1 MSARMSDGANPERG
15 PRTQPEVD
23 FRALFES
30 APGAY
35 LVLAPDS
42 PRFTILAVTDS
53 YLRVTMTKRNEIVGR
68 GLFEVFPDNPKEVSA
83 TGVQHVRSSLER
95 VLRSKLP
102 NVMPIQRYDVQRPD
116 SSGGEFEKRYWIP
129 TNSPV
134 LDHNSGILYIIH
146 RAEDVTEFVERRAG
160 EEQIKLEAD
169 TLLARTAE
177 LELEVERRS
186 REVSEA
192 TSKLEQSNA
201 ELEAFN
207 YTVSH
212 DLRAPL
218 RAMWGFANAMEED
231 YGAALD
237 ETARGYLREITDSAR
252 RMDQLINALLAYSRI
267 GRSEITLVPV
277 DTNKCFRDALH
288 QIDGDAPQEDHGWV
302 EFQANMP
309 VVLGD
314 YILLTAVL
322 ANLLSNAH
330 KFVASGQEAKV
341 RAYCETGPQKIRI
354 VVADEGIGIALE
366 NQGKIFGAFERLH
379 GVDKYQGTG
388 IGLAIVRRAV
398 EKMNGNF
405 GVESTIGSGSRFWI
419 ELARSEEVSRA
430 A

>member
-1 MSARMSDGANPERG
+1 MSARTPDGSNPETG
-15 PRTQPEVD
+15 PATQTDVD
-23 FRALFES
+23 FCALFES

-53 YLRVTMTKRNEIVGR
+53 YLRVTMTERSEILGR
-68 GLFEVFPDNPKEVSA
+68 GLFEVFPDNPNEVSA
-83 TGVQHVRSSLER
+83 TGVQHLRSSFER

-102 NVMPIQRYDVQRPD
+102 NVMPIQRYDVQRPG

-134 LDHNSGILYIIH
+134 LDHNDEVRYIIH
-146 RAEDVTEFVERRAG
+146 RAEDVTEFVERKAG
-160 EEQIKLEAD
+160 EAKIKLEAD

-192 TSKLEQSNA
+192 TIKLEQSNA

-218 RAMWGFANAMEED
+218 RAMWGFAKAMEED
-231 YGAALD
+231 YGAELD
-237 ETARGYLREITDSAR
+237 ETARSYLREITDSAK
-252 RMDQLINALLAYSRI
+252 RMDQLINALLAYSRV
-267 GRSEITLVPV
+267 GRGEITLVPV
-277 DTNKCFRDALH
+277 DTNKCLQDALH
-288 QIDGDAPQEDHGWV
+288 QIGGDVPNKDQSWV
-302 EFQANMP
+302 DCQPNMP
-309 VVLGD
+309 AVLGD
-314 YILLTAVL
+314 SILLTAVL
-322 ANLLSNAH
+322 ANLISNAA
-330 KFVASGQEAKV
+330 KFVTAGREARV
-341 RAYCETGPQKIRI
+341 RVFCETDPQNVRI
-354 VVADEGIGIALE
+354 VVEDEGIGIAVE
-366 NQGKIFGAFERLH
+366 DQGRIFGVFEHLH

-398 EKMNGNF
+398 EKMNGKF
-405 GVESTIGSGSRFWI
+405 GVESTVGVGSRFWVEFAQAGEI
-419 ELARSEEVSRA
+419 SRA